1 MKNNSMKRIQL
12 MMASMLIASVA
23 FAQTSLPT
31 SWNFDDPQPAGWTE
45 ELSNNPGNTR
55 YTNGSVGA
63 ACKLDGDDEYVV
75 VHFSDV
81 CGGVTYDLIGQSS
94 ASNDIFT
101 VEESADGV
109 NWTDLRVFL
118 QADLDAASAFTEFT
132 DAPLATSR
140 YVRWY
145 FTEKQSGRNV
155 GLDEITLIAQVPT
168 TAQEIAIN
176 SAGESVV
183 NNSTFVIGN
192 TAQTTFT
199 IENANLAGGSDLNIT
214 DAQITGT
221 NAAEFTLSSLST
233 PVAINAESTLDFE
246 VNFSTVAMGSR
257 FATLTITNDDANGDE
272 TSFVIELYGIGGN
285 FATEP
290 TAEPTNLQFANVTTY
305 GYDVSFDDASVV
317 PENYIVIRGI
327 ENQFLAPPAD
337 GETYVKGDYI
347 DAFTQVV
354 HVGPSGSFRP
364 SYNVANTNY
373 YFTAFSYNGPA
384 GFENYYTGAPLD
396 GSVTTPETMMG
407 NYYAG
412 MDANQTSFLTDIQ
425 TRIGQGYNQIFYSN
439 YGPVMIEKF
448 ASRDTTGGQKVV
460 TGVYSGFQHV
470 YPGAFFYDVLSRE
483 HSWPHSWMPTFL
495 QGSDGDEYSDIHNLF
510 PAHQN
515 SANAVR
521 SNLPL
526 GEVVAPSSTFLASQR
541 GADAAGN
548 SVYEP
553 RDQHKGDAARAI
565 FYMAVK
571 WNGTGNETWDL
582 PNPIDFVTQYGQDQD
597 VLKQW
602 HWQDPPDSWEIA
614 RNDFIQSEQ
623 GNRNP
628 FVDSVNWVCY
638 IDFETLTY
646 IGEQST
652 PCTVTPNGIEEQLEG
667 NFSVSPNPS
676 NGIVTLTLNL
686 VETQEL
692 SIEVMDVAGRQ
703 VSTQTGSFNSGVSR
717 QNFDL
722 SNLDAGIYHMVLTGE
737 KGRNSLKVVLQ

>member
-1 MKNNSMKRIQL
+1 MV
-12 MMASMLIASVA
+12 SMLVASVA
-23 FAQTSLPT
+23 IGQTSLPT

-63 ACKLDGDDEYVV
+63 ACKLDGDDEYVL

-81 CGGVTYDLIGQSS
+81 CGGVTYDLIGQST
-94 ASNDIFT
+94 ASNDVFT
-101 VEESADGV
+101 VQESADGST
-109 NWTDLRVFL
+109 WTTLRLFEE
-118 QADLDAASAFTEFT
+118 ADLNAASSFTEFT
-132 DAPLATSR
+132 DVPLPTSR

-168 TAQEIAIN
+168 AAQEIAIT
-176 SAGESVV
+176 STGEPVV

-192 TAQTTFT
+192 AAQTTFT
-199 IENANLAGGSDLNIT
+199 IENANLTGGNQLNIT
-214 DAQITGT
+214 DAQITGP
-221 NAAEFTLSSLST
+221 NAAEFTLSSLTT
-233 PVAINAESTLDFE
+233 PVTINAESTLDFE

-272 TSFVIELYGIGGN
+272 TTFIIELYGIGGDY
-285 FATEP
+285 ATEP
-290 TAEPTNLQFANVTTY
+290 TAAPTNLQFSNVTTY
-305 GYDVSFDDASVV
+305 GYDVSFDDASIV
-317 PENYIVIRGI
+317 PENYIVVRGI
-327 ENQFLAPPAD
+327 ENQFLNQPAD

-354 HVGPSGSFRP
+354 HVGPAGSFRP
-364 SYNVANTNY
+364 SYNVANTS
-373 YFTAFSYNGPA
+373 YFFVAFSFNGPS
-384 GFENYYTGAPLD
+384 GYENYHTGGPLD

-407 NYYAG
+407 TYYTG
-412 MDANQTSFLTDIQ
+412 IDANQTSFLTDLQ
-425 TRIGQGYNQIFYSN
+425 TRIGQNFNQIFYSN
-439 YGPVMIEKF
+439 YAPVMIEKF

-495 QGSDGDEYSDIHNLF
+495 EGSDGDEYSDIHNLF
-510 PAHQN
+510 PAHQTG
-515 SANAVR
+515 ANAVR

-526 GEVVAPSSTFLASQR
+526 GEVATPSSSFLDSQR
-541 GADAAGN
+541 GQDAAGN
-548 SVYEP
+548 NVFEP

-571 WNGTGNETWDL
+571 WNGTSGTWEL
-582 PNPIDFVTQYGQDQD
+582 PNPIDFITAYGQDQD

-602 HWQDPPDSWEIA
+602 HWQDPPDAWEIA

-652 PCTVTPNGIEEQLEG
+652 PCTVTPNGIEDQIEG
-667 NFSVSPNPS
+667 DFSVSPNPS
-676 NGIVTLTLNL
+676 NGIVTLNLNL
-686 VETQEL
+686 VQSQDL
-692 SIEVMDVAGRQ
+692 SIELLDIAGRQ
-703 VSTQTGSFNSGVSR
+703 VSTQTGSFNSGISR

-722 SNLDAGIYHMVLTGE
+722 SNFDAGIYHMVLTGE